1 MTDIVEQLR
10 NAAHNTSINTGFWH
24 AQNATLFAEAAA
36 EIERLRSSISAL
48 NARIIDQCVCKID
61 DNDEIMPCALH
72 RAWRDAAVLAERE
85 ACARTADPMPESAHS
100 TPYEKQA
107 IDIRTNIA
115 AAIRARTEGE

>member
-1 MTDIVEQLR
+1 MTDIVDRLKA
-10 NAAHNTSINTGFWH
+10 AAHNTSINTGFWQ

-36 EIERLRSSISAL
+36 EIEARRASEACLGAALKNADAEIERLR
-48 NARIIDQCVCKID
+48 
-61 DNDEIMPCALH
+61 
-72 RAWRDAAVLAERE
+72 AAVLAERE
-85 ACARTADPMPESAHS
+85 ACARIADPMPESAHS